1 VPAQDRKAFDAALD
15 RVLAFDP
22 DSAPRYRLANLLDQ
36 SRARWLK
43 ARAEDLFL

>member
-1 VPAQDRKAFDAALD
+1 MSGKRLEIDFDADRVPAH
-15 RVLAFDP
+15 
-22 DSAPRYRLANLLDQ
+22 RLANLLAQ